1 MKKEKIVRCVNIDW
15 LEVYVLEPN
24 DRYPMD
30 ADYFRRKGYL
40 VNEREYG
47 TRVYTQMFTIVNSNG
62 DPLIEIRRE
71 PASGASDFHGLVPQ
85 SSHIRIPNWR
95 LYGDNPIGF
104 LSDFLLQN
112 DYIFKRIYRI
122 DICYDFEKFD
132 SGDTPARFAQRYIER
147 RYRKINQCLLR
158 NVGEDR
164 WADFAWQSLSWGSKS
179 SMVTTKLYNKTLE
192 LKQGK
197 TDKPWIKTCWM
208 VHGLIDNPV
217 SMTKLDGLGNLY
229 TPEIW
234 RIEFSMMSPAD
245 GYIAIEFNH
254 ASKPYKQTIP
264 HRLPMYDTKEKLW
277 QRFQDLAYNYFH
289 FKVKVKKK
297 RYQGAAQFA
306 LEKVHSHNDDEW
318 QRKDRCPDK
327 VLFKW
332 DADHVFYKL
341 SAAPGNSHKNNS
353 EERLRKLLLEYR
365 LSHADPR
372 TIQACDLL
380 IDNIERVN
388 ALRFVPMG
396 DPKERLA
403 IQRALAAKIGGDP
416 RDIVTILSE
425 MTAILNEV
433 ELF

>member
-1 MKKEKIVRCVNIDW
+1 MVN
-15 LEVYVLEPN
+15 
-24 DRYPMD
+24 
-30 ADYFRRKGYL
+30 
-40 VNEREYG
+40 
-47 TRVYTQMFTIVNSNG
+47 
-62 DPLIEIRRE
+62 
-71 PASGASDFHGLVPQ
+71 
-85 SSHIRIPNWR
+85 
-95 LYGDNPIGF
+95 
-104 LSDFLLQN
+104 
-112 DYIFKRIYRI
+112 
-122 DICYDFEKFD
+122 
-132 SGDTPARFAQRYIER
+132 
-147 RYRKINQCLLR
+147 
-158 NVGEDR
+158 
-164 WADFAWQSLSWGSKS
+164 
-179 SMVTTKLYNKTLE
+179 
-192 LKQGK
+192 
-197 TDKPWIKTCWM
+197 
-208 VHGLIDNPV
+208 GLIDNPV
-217 SMTKLDGLGNLY
+217 SMTKRDALGNLY

-277 QRFQDLAYNYFH
+277 QRFQDLAFNYFH
-289 FKVKVKKK
+289 FKIATKKK

-306 LEKVHSHNDDEW
+306 LDKVHSNNDDEW

-353 EERLRKLLLEYR
+353 EERLRRLLIEYR
-365 LSHADPR
+365 LTHADPR

-388 ALRFVPMG
+388 ALRYVPMG

-433 ELF
+433 EIF